1 MGAPVPAPT
10 PVPALLPIP
19 SSVGELT
26 GEDAVSV
33 SLIGVAMLF
42 NVLTRTDE
50 NEEEEEEEEKRDTVD
65 EIWYDTHA
73 ECDSWYDVLETM
85 NGYQEW
91 DDPPSDDTNNTN
103 DKDEDEERQLH

>member
-26 GEDAVSV
+26 VEDAVSV
-33 SLIGVAMLF
+33 SLIGLAMLF
-42 NVLTRTDE
+42 NVLTRPDE
-50 NEEEEEEEEKRDTVD
+50 NEEEEEEEEEERDTVD
-65 EIWYDTHA
+65 EIWYDTH
-73 ECDSWYDVLETM
+73 EGCDSWYDVPETM

-91 DDPPSDDTNNTN
+91 DDPASDNNT
-103 DKDEDEERQLH
+103 KDEDKEERQL